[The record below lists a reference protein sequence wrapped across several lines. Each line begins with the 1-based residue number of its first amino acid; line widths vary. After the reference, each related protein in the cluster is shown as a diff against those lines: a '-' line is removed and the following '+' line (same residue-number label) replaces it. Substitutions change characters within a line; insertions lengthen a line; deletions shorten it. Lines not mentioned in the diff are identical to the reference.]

1 VPFFVRSSTLI
12 AGKNAILRWQ
22 QKGEDMHT
30 KDTIAA
36 IATPLGRGGIGI
48 VRISGADSRHIAE
61 SVFVSARKSFF
72 GFSSHVLH
80 HGWVV
85 SAQGARIDEVLLSF
99 MPSPSSYTGEDV
111 VEINCHGGPAV
122 VQAVLELILR
132 SGARLADPGEFT
144 MRAFVNGRMDLSQAE
159 AVAEVIESNS
169 RIGLSMAEAKLEGG
183 LKEMI
188 QELRTRLQCLLAKV
202 MADLDFPEEMEDY
215 ASDRLELDTAL
226 GEELD
231 AVRDQ
236 VRRLLESAM
245 RYRCYREGALVVL
258 SGRVNAGKSSLLN
271 ALLGRNRAIVTPVP
285 GTTRDYLEEGLNLHG
300 LPVRLV
306 DTAGLRQT
314 EDAVER
320 AGLEQ
325 GQDLMHQAD
334 LVCLVFDRSE
344 PLDLEVRNVVLGLG
358 PDKML
363 AVGNKQD
370 LSLTGDGPENWFYEH
385 GFSCVLVSAKTGQ
398 GLEQLGHTIQ
408 EKVVGKIPEP
418 QGDELVP
425 NMRQKKLLERAE
437 TSLDEAAAA
446 MKEGMPPDV
455 MLVPLQEAVN
465 TLGEITGEISSE
477 EVLDQI
483 FSRFCIGK

>member
-1 VPFFVRSSTLI
+1 
-12 AGKNAILRWQ
+12 
-22 QKGEDMHT
+22 
-30 KDTIAA
+30 
-36 IATPLGRGGIGI
+36 
-48 VRISGADSRHIAE
+48 
-61 SVFVSARKSFF
+61 
-72 GFSSHVLH
+72 
-80 HGWVV
+80 
-85 SAQGARIDEVLLSF
+85 
-99 MPSPSSYTGEDV
+99 
-111 VEINCHGGPAV
+111 
-122 VQAVLELILR
+122 
-132 SGARLADPGEFT
+132 
-144 MRAFVNGRMDLSQAE
+144 
-159 AVAEVIESNS
+159 
-169 RIGLSMAEAKLEGG
+169 
-183 LKEMI
+183 
-188 QELRTRLQCLLAKV
+188 

-358 PDKML
+358 PDKVL

>member
-1 VPFFVRSSTLI
+1 
-12 AGKNAILRWQ
+12 
-22 QKGEDMHT
+22 MHP

-48 VRISGADSRHIAE
+48 VRISGPNSRRIGE
-61 SVFVSARKSFF
+61 TVFLSARQ
-72 GFSSHVLH
+72 GFSGFASHVLH

-85 SAQGARIDEVLLSF
+85 SAQGTRLDEVLLSY
-99 MPSPSSYTGEDV
+99 MPGPASYTGEDS

-122 VQAVLELILR
+122 VQAVLKLVLE

-144 MRAFVNGRMDLSQAE
+144 LRAFINGRMDLSQAE
-159 AVAEVIESNS
+159 AVAEIIESNS
-169 RIGLSMAEAKLEGG
+169 QIGLRMAEAKLEGR
-183 LKEMI
+183 LKLII
-188 QELRTRLQCLLAKV
+188 QELRNRLQHLLAQV
-202 MADLDFPEEMEDY
+202 MADLDFPEEMADHT
-215 ASDRLELDTAL
+215 SDRFALERAFGGGLK
-226 GEELD
+226 G
-231 AVRDQ
+231 VHDQ
-236 VRRLLESAM
+236 VRSLLESAM
-245 RYRCYREGALVVL
+245 RYRYYREGALVVL

-314 EDAVER
+314 EDEIER

-325 GQDLMHQAD
+325 GQDLMQQAD

-344 PLDLEVRNVVLGLG
+344 ALDLEVQNVVLRLG
-358 PDKML
+358 PDKVL

-370 LSLTGDGPENWFYEH
+370 LALSGEDPAAWFIEH
-385 GFSCVLVSAKTGQ
+385 GFDCILVSAKTGQ
-398 GLEQLGHTIQ
+398 GVDGLAQAIQ
-408 EKVVGKIPEP
+408 EKIVGKGPEP

-425 NMRQKKLLERAE
+425 NLRQKDLLKRAE
-437 TSLDEAAAA
+437 TSLEEAAAA
-446 MKEGMPPDV
+446 IEAGMPPDV

-465 TLGEITGEISSE
+465 VLGEITGEISSE
-477 EVLDQI
+477 DVLEQI

>member
-1 VPFFVRSSTLI
+1 
-12 AGKNAILRWQ
+12 
-22 QKGEDMHT
+22 
-30 KDTIAA
+30 
-36 IATPLGRGGIGI
+36 
-48 VRISGADSRHIAE
+48 
-61 SVFVSARKSFF
+61 
-72 GFSSHVLH
+72 
-80 HGWVV
+80 
-85 SAQGARIDEVLLSF
+85 
-99 MPSPSSYTGEDV
+99 
-111 VEINCHGGPAV
+111 
-122 VQAVLELILR
+122 
-132 SGARLADPGEFT
+132 
-144 MRAFVNGRMDLSQAE
+144 
-159 AVAEVIESNS
+159 
-169 RIGLSMAEAKLEGG
+169 
-183 LKEMI
+183 
-188 QELRTRLQCLLAKV
+188 
-202 MADLDFPEEMEDY
+202 
-215 ASDRLELDTAL
+215 
-226 GEELD
+226 
-231 AVRDQ
+231 
-236 VRRLLESAM
+236 
-245 RYRCYREGALVVL
+245 VVL

-358 PDKML
+358 PDKVL